1 MKKLPLLLISVL
13 LIVACISCK
22 KSDNVVCPEEANEI
36 VQRLESCPAWNGIY
50 PGSAMYPDNTKAR
63 KQIVKLLEEMRQYPL
78 DIVRAGIAKYVSE
91 KQKSATGYNI
101 AEMSRLYLLNKYIF
115 AIPEKV
121 PFGLVRFFGGWSG
134 IPHGSEGTELLWPFS
149 KNPDGTLSLT
159 GDFGGYYGPKYA
171 AIDAFDYYCEVFGKR
186 KMHNQNAE
194 GSTALDKF
202 FVIADKNADYEQVL
216 QAVQKLGPVK
226 EDWHFWTHIANNDNY
241 TKRHRRLCIIEL
253 FERHLSGEVVVYQL
267 THILGESTWFKDE
280 HLRVVANTPGEIPV
294 ALTASATV
302 FVIHIFPE
310 LSENTWAVYFKVS
323 GETTRDDLLKMIR
336 GKGQER
342 WGRDDKILEI
352 VLWTPGFGDGIWRVA
367 INDNL

>member
-1 MKKLPLLLISVL
+1 MVL
-13 LIVACISCK
+13 LIILLTVVLKGCK
-22 KSDNVVCPEEANEI
+22 KSEDVVCLVEANEI
-36 VQRLESCPAWNGIY
+36 VEKLEACPAWSETY
-50 PGSAMYPDNTKAR
+50 PGGATYPDNGKAR
-63 KQIVKLLEEMRQYPL
+63 KQIVKLLEEIRQYPL
-78 DIVRAGIAKYVSE
+78 DVVRAGIKQYVSK
-91 KQKSATGYNI
+91 KQESATGYDV

-115 AIPEKV
+115 VIPEKV
-121 PFGLVRFFGGWSG
+121 PFGLARFFGGWSG

-159 GDFGGYYGPKYA
+159 GDFGGYNGPKYA
-171 AIDAFDYYCEVFGKR
+171 AIDAFDYYREVFGKR

-194 GSTALDKF
+194 GPTALDKF

-226 EDWHFWTHIANNDNY
+226 EGWHFWTHIANNDNY
-241 TKRHRRLCIIEL
+241 AKLHRRLCIIEL
-253 FERHLSGEVVVYQL
+253 FKRHLSGEVVVYQV
-267 THILGESTWFKDE
+267 TYILGESTWFKDE
-280 HLRVVANTPGEIPV
+280 HLGIVANTPGEIPV
-294 ALTASATV
+294 ALTANATV

-342 WGRDDKILEI
+342 WARDDKILET
-352 VLWTPGFGDGIWRVA
+352 VLCTPGFGDGIWRIVGTQ
-367 INDNL
+367 